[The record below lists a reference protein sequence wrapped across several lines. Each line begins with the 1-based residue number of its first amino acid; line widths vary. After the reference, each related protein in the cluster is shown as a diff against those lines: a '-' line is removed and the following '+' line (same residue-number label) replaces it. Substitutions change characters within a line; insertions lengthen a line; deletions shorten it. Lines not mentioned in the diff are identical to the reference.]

1 MCGRS
6 GVKAGLCVAALKS
19 HASTLSR
26 IPYESATSLLQEEA
40 SPEDKRLPACGKTGW
55 NEARKRGALSAVM
68 EFNKEVLWL
77 VPVAIAVCFLLWVL
91 WNWMRE
97 ERRSRRQKA
106 PMRYSR
112 R

>member
-1 MCGRS
+1 
-6 GVKAGLCVAALKS
+6 
-19 HASTLSR
+19 
-26 IPYESATSLLQEEA
+26 
-40 SPEDKRLPACGKTGW
+40 
-55 NEARKRGALSAVM
+55 M